1 MKKVLVIGSGGREH
15 ALVWQLKRSPQVGK
29 VFCAPGNA
37 GIAADAECVNIK
49 VDQLEKLADFAVKE
63 KIDLTV
69 VGPEAPL
76 CDGVVDVFKAR
87 GLKIFGPDKI
97 AAQLEGSK
105 DFAKKFM
112 VKYGIPTAASETF
125 EDPAPACE
133 YIDAQFDAGAKG
145 IVVKADGLA
154 AGKGV
159 LVAENRDGAKDFVK
173 ECFDGAFGSAGTKVV
188 IEEMLVGEEASVLAL
203 TDGKTIV
210 QMVSSQDHKRIF
222 DNDRGPNT
230 GGMGAYSPAPVVTD
244 EVKDLIETQVLQPFL
259 KGINEE
265 KLNFRGVIFCG
276 IMVCDNK
283 PKVLEFNVR
292 FGDPEIQPVMRRF
305 IGDWYDVLEKTV
317 DGKLADAKLE
327 WSKEAAI
334 SVVIASGG
342 YPGKYE
348 KGKEITGLDRAAETG
363 AVVFHCGTAKKGDK
377 IVTDGGRVLGVSA
390 VGKSIFHAKMAAYY
404 GVRQISFDDM
414 FYRNDISDKALK
426 RPLTPLKTKT
436 AWIMVGILTLLCAAW
451 IQPFF
456 NQECATKWLIAKG
469 VVAAYLIIR
478 SILLIRKGKFSTRN
492 CIGCFTILVMMVMM
506 TYMFVAKENKA
517 LEAAEQK
524 TEAVKAPAKKVE
536 APAKDAKA
544 PAQKVEAPAKDAKAP
559 AKKVEAPAKKADA
572 PAK

>member
-456 NQECATKWLIAKG
+456 NQECAAKWLIAKG

-536 APAKDAKA
+536 APAK
-544 PAQKVEAPAKDAKAP
+544 KVEAPAKDAKAP
-559 AKKVEAPAKKADA
+559 AKKADA